1 MEKVKGLASEFKAFA
16 MRGNVIDLAV
26 WVIIGAAFGK
36 IVTSIVED
44 LVMPVIGKLV
54 GNVDFT
60 NLYYPLSEKITTGM
74 TLVQAKAAW
83 PVIAY
88 GSFLTILINF
98 LIIAFCI
105 FLVVKA
111 LMKAMPKKK
120 EEPEVKWPSENELLM
135 EIRDLLKKS
144 NAKRE

>member
-1 MEKVKGLASEFKAFA
+1 MIFFHTIPQYFSNTHSMKTDQNMLDEFRSFA
-16 MRGNVIDLAV
+16 IGGNIFGITIA
-26 WVIIGAAFGK
+26 VIIGAAFGK

-44 LVMPVIGKLV
+44 IVMPVVGKLI

-74 TLVQAKAAW
+74 TLAQAKAAG

-88 GSFLTILINF
+88 GNFITILINF

-105 FLVVKA
+105 FL
-111 LMKAMPKKK
+111 AMHSIVRILRKNRKS
-120 EEPEVKWPSENELLM
+120 VPS
-135 EIRDLLKKS
+135 IS
-144 NAKRE
+144 